1 MSAPLIRTLE
11 QAESFDRAKLA
22 AERLNL
28 IALGVRRGWISFPN
42 AESDPPRHSTPPAT
56 LRHAPRALSAG
67 RLHSPRQKNPHEKR
81 VSAKLV

>member
-28 IALGVRRGWISFPN
+28 T
-42 AESDPPRHSTPPAT
+42 E
-56 LRHAPRALSAG
+56 LS
-67 RLHSPRQKNPHEKR
+67 P
-81 VSAKLV
+81 